1 MPGILKDKV
10 AIVTGGSSGIGLATV
25 ERFVTEGA
33 RVMVAD
39 IQDETGASVCKR
51 LGDNAMYMHADVTD
65 EQAVEALVAATI
77 ERFGR
82 LDIMY
87 NNAGA
92 VGDPSPFLELSREGF
107 DATLAVLTTSVFLG
121 HKYAA
126 RQFNKQ
132 GGGGSIIST
141 GSVAGLQGG
150 WATLGYATGKHA
162 IAGIVRQAVAELAP
176 LGIRSNIIAPGITL
190 TSIQSKG
197 FGVPVE
203 QMDRYNDHLQRHLGA
218 THSFGR
224 FARPDDVAKVA
235 VFLASD
241 MAEYVTGAILPVDGG
256 SSSITHKNFL
266 AEMGM
271 ATRTFLERL

>member
-1 MPGILKDKV
+1 MTGLLADKV
-10 AIVTGGSSGIGLATV
+10 AIITGGITGIGLASV
-25 ERFVTEGA
+25 ERFVQEGA

-39 IQDETGASVCKR
+39 IQDEMGAALCER
-51 LGDNAMYMHADVTD
+51 LGAAASYIRADVTD
-65 EQAVEALVAATI
+65 EQMVEALIEATV
-77 ERFGR
+77 ERFGK

-92 VGDPSPFLELSREGF
+92 MGDLSPFLDLSRAGF

-126 RQFNKQ
+126 RQFRKQ
-132 GGGGSIIST
+132 GSGGAILTT

-162 IAGIVRQAVAELAP
+162 IMGIVRQAAAELAP
-176 LGIRSNIIAPGITL
+176 LGIRSNVIAPGIIL
-190 TSIQSKG
+190 TAIQSKG
-197 FGVPVE
+197 FGVPAE
-203 QMDRYNDHLQRHLGA
+203 HAERYNAHLEKTLGA
-218 THSFGR
+218 QHTIGR
-224 FARPDDVAKVA
+224 FGRPDDVAKVA

-241 MAEYVTGAILPVDGG
+241 MAAYVTGAILPVDGG

-266 AEMGM
+266 AEMAV
-271 ATRTFLERL
+271 ATQDFLGQL